1 MKNDFPESKRTLNP
15 EMEFSEKLSFRDYL
29 IATEQKANKPLP
41 IWRLI
46 APLLF
51 QVGLIMAVP
60 GQAMYTDVAGKTV
73 ILQTTPVNANDVLR
87 GSSLNLD
94 YNISRP
100 ETLRRLPGW
109 NDWLRRN
116 SRRGGQISQGSTLY
130 LILQERESFDR
141 NQERESFDRNQERE
155 PFDRNQER
163 GYFDRNQGRGYFDRN
178 QERESF
184 DRNQGQ
190 ESFDRNQGR
199 GYFNRNQERGSFD
212 RNQER
217 GYFNRNQE
225 RGYFD
230 RNQERESWRP
240 IRISNNRPVY
250 LSNNQV
256 ALKGNYQDGLINYGL
271 ENYFIPEEQRRQIN
285 NDLAQI
291 QENRNGREQPI
302 LVRVKVDPQ
311 GNAVPVGL
319 SIKDASGNRRDRNYR
334 FQ

>member
-1 MKNDFPESKRTLNP
+1 MKSDFPEAKKTLTP
-15 EMEFSEKLSFRDYL
+15 EMEFSEKLTFRDYL

-60 GQAMYTDVAGKTV
+60 LQAMYTDVTGKMV
-73 ILQTTPVNANDVLR
+73 VLQTTPVEANDVLR

-116 SRRGGQISQGSTLY
+116 SRRGRQIIQGSTLY
-130 LILQERESFDR
+130 LILQERRSFDR
-141 NQERESFDRNQERE
+141 NELQ
-155 PFDRNQER
+155 
-163 GYFDRNQGRGYFDRN
+163 
-178 QERESF
+178 
-184 DRNQGQ
+184 
-190 ESFDRNQGR
+190 
-199 GYFNRNQERGSFD
+199 
-212 RNQER
+212 
-217 GYFNRNQE
+217 
-225 RGYFD
+225 
-230 RNQERESWRP
+230 SWRP
-240 IRISNNRPVY
+240 IRVSNNRPVY

-271 ENYFIPEEQRRQIN
+271 ENYFIPDEQRREIN
-285 NDLAQI
+285 NDLAEI
-291 QENRNGREQPI
+291 QESRNGREEPI
-302 LVRVKVDPQ
+302 LVRIKVDPQ
-311 GNAVPVGL
+311 GNAVPMGL
-319 SIKDASGNRRDRNYR
+319 SIRDRNYR